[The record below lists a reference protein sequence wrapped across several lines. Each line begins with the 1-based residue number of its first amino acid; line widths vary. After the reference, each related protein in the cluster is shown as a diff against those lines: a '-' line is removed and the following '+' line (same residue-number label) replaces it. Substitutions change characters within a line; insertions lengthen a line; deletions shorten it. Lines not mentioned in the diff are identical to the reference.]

1 MRKLI
6 LISALL
12 LATAASAQAG
22 ESRSLSLAGVA
33 VTEPAKPIAEVSM
46 QLAQAATAPTESTA
60 PVQAQAPAPAQTQAP
75 SATTTTAT
83 TTEPKSETKTAD
95 TKTTETKPAKPA
107 KKARRESDEQKARR
121 IAAKYGVYW

>member
-22 ESRSLSLAGVA
+22 ETRSLSLSGTAI
-33 VTEPAKPIAEVSM
+33 TEPAKPITQVSM
-46 QLAQAATAPTESTA
+46 QLAQAATAPTETT
-60 PVQAQAPAPAQTQAP
+60 APAPA
-75 SATTTTAT
+75 ATA
-83 TTEPKSETKTAD
+83 EPKAELKAEPKPEA
-95 TKTTETKPAKPA
+95 KTTETRPAKPV
-107 KKARRESDEQKARR
+107 KKVRRKSDERKARR

>member
-12 LATAASAQAG
+12 AASTAFAQAG
-22 ESRSLSLAGVA
+22 ESRGLSLAGAA

-46 QLAQAATAPTESTA
+46 QLAQAATTPTETT
-60 PVQAQAPAPAQTQAP
+60 APAQTQAP
-75 SATTTTAT
+75 AATTAT
-83 TTEPKSETKTAD
+83 TTEPKATETKATE

-107 KKARRESDEQKARR
+107 KKVTRESDEHKARR